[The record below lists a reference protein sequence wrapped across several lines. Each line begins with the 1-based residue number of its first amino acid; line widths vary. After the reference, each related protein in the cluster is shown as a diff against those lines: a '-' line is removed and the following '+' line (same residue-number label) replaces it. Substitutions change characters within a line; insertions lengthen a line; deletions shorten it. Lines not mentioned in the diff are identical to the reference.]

1 MLSHLRITAA
11 KPAAKPF
18 NLSDGQG
25 LFLTVQ
31 PNGSKIWKLS
41 FRHLGKQ
48 KTLHLGLWP
57 DVGLADAR
65 ERRDEARRQI
75 AAGTGIGRA
84 SCRERV
90 GKYVKVQGGGG

>member
-1 MLSHLRITAA
+1 MLSHLRISAA

-31 PNGSKIWKLS
+31 PNGSKLWKLS

-48 KTLHLGLWP
+48 KTLHLVVQSRHLV
-57 DVGLADAR
+57 DRVD
-65 ERRDEARRQI
+65 DESI
-75 AAGTGIGRA
+75 W
-84 SCRERV
+84 V
-90 GKYVKVQGGGG
+90 